1 MSRTNIETVQRFYEF
16 WTDRDYEAVVELID
30 PDAVMDVS
38 RNVFN
43 PGVHHGID
51 GFRSFVE
58 QIDEMWDDF
67 HVTPEE
73 LIDGGD
79 TIVVGDRIAW
89 KGRGSGVE
97 TALVRY
103 GVVTLRDGKV
113 LRFVGGIDDRR
124 EALAVAGL
132 SE

>member
-1 MSRTNIETVQRFYEF
+1 MSRKNVETVQRFYAF
-16 WTDRDYEAVVELID
+16 WADRDYEAVIELID

-43 PGVHHGID
+43 PGVHRGID

-58 QIDEMWDDF
+58 QIDEMWTDF
-67 HVTPEE
+67 QVTLEE
-73 LIDGGD
+73 LTDGGD
-79 TIVVGDRIAW
+79 TIVVSHRIAG
-89 KGRGSGVE
+89 KGRGSGVA
-97 TALVRY
+97 TTLVRY
-103 GVVTLRDGKV
+103 GVVTLREGKV
-113 LRFVGGIDDRR
+113 LRFIGGIDDRR